1 MAAWVLPG
9 GVEPA
14 SAAGSTWNHP
24 RPYSGMVESPGIHD
38 ELEFEMKLSRRV
50 TDLPPYLFAQ
60 IDRARDEARERGLE
74 VVSMGIADPDLKPP
88 EWLYDI
94 LAEEIRRPSFHRYP
108 DYRGLPELHSAIA
121 TWMGERFGVS
131 DLDPKRELITLVGG
145 KEGVAHFA
153 WAVCDPGD
161 VALVPEP
168 AYPVYDTNCRYAGAE
183 VHFMPLTRENGF
195 LPDLGAIPE
204 GVARRAALMYLNY
217 PNNPTGATA
226 PHEFYQEVVD
236 FATKYDIAVAADNPY
251 SEVYYAPEVKPI
263 SILEIPGAKD
273 IAVEFNS
280 FSKFF
285 NMTGWRIGWAAGNAR
300 LIEAL
305 LTVKSNV
312 DSGAFNAIQ
321 GALAR
326 ALGHPE
332 REEWLDANRVRHRAR
347 RDMVAEALD
356 EMGIWHP
363 NPRATYY
370 FWCRLP
376 DGFTDSVKF
385 ASELLGETGFVVG
398 PGAAYGPHGEGYF
411 RLSITTPEEEIEKGM
426 AKLKEF
432 LTGRRE

>member
-1 MAAWVLPG
+1 
-9 GVEPA
+9 
-14 SAAGSTWNHP
+14 
-24 RPYSGMVESPGIHD
+24 
-38 ELEFEMKLSRRV
+38 MKLSRRV

-74 VVSMGIADPDLKPP
+74 VVSMGIADPDLRPP

-94 LAEEIRRPSFHRYP
+94 LAEEIRHPSFHRYP
-108 DYRGLPELHSAIA
+108 DYRGLPELHQALVA
-121 TWMGERFGVS
+121 WMEERFGIGG
-131 DLDPKRELITLVGG
+131 LHPKSEVLSLIGG

-161 VALVPEP
+161 AALVPEP

-183 VHFMPLTRENGF
+183 VHFMPLIRENGF
-195 LPDLGAIPE
+195 LPNLGAIPE
-204 GVARRAALMYLNY
+204 DIARRATLMYLNF
-217 PNNPTGATA
+217 PNNPTGACA
-226 PHEFYQEVVD
+226 PREFYEDVVA
-236 FATKYDIAVAADNPY
+236 FAGKYDIAVAADNPY

-263 SILEIPGAKD
+263 SILEIPGAKKL
-273 IAVEFNS
+273 AVEFNS
-280 FSKFF
+280 FSKLF
-285 NMTGWRIGWAAGNAR
+285 NMTGWRIGWAAGNAK

-321 GALAR
+321 AALAR
-326 ALGHPE
+326 ALSHPE
-332 REEWLDANRVRHRAR
+332 RDKWLEANRARHRGR
-347 RDMVAEALD
+347 RDMVAKALD

-363 NPRATYY
+363 NPQATYY
-370 FWCRLP
+370 FWCALP
-376 DGFTDSVKF
+376 EGFTDSLKF

-426 AKLKEF
+426 AKLGEF
-432 LTGRRE
+432 LTRRGR